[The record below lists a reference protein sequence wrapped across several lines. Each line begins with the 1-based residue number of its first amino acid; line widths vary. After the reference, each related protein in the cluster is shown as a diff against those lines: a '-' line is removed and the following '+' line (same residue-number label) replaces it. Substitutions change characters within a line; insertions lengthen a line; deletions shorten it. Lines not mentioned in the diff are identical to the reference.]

1 MVMQIRTQ
9 NIMYTYISWLFA
21 FAVQI
26 SFGEKD
32 ILCKKPRE
40 FRLIEQG
47 ELLNN
52 Y

>member
-9 NIMYTYISWLFA
+9 NIMYTYIFA